1 MSVRATLEAHDL
13 FDNTI
18 YNHVFTDY
26 MRDYQLLA
34 YLHVGAGSP
43 GTYTYLFQGCVEVV
57 YESCLPT
64 EAFSMDELFLDYQQ
78 WKSAGS
84 PSGFVWGVKY
94 ATVYPGWKYVEP
106 SPRAAQWT
114 QRLKIPLHEVI
125 VETNV
130 YRLSLIFHDLIV
142 TKSEKLGPC

>member
-18 YNHVFTDY
+18 YNHAFTDY

-34 YLHVGAGSP
+34 RLHVGTGSP

-57 YESCLPT
+57 YELRLPT
-64 EAFSMDELFLDYQQ
+64 EAFSMHELFLDCQR

-94 ATVYPGWKYVEP
+94 ATVYPGWKYVDP
-106 SPRAAQWT
+106 SPRAAQWS
-114 QRLKIPLHEVI
+114 QRFNIPLHEVTI
-125 VETNV
+125 ETNV

-142 TKSEKLGPC
+142 TKLETEGK